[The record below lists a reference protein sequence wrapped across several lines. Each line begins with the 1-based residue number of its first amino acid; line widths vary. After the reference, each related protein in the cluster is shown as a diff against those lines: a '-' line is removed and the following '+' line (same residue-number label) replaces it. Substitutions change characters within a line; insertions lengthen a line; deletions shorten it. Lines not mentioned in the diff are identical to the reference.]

1 MGAPPLSCFQY
12 GTKCAQAIEQLL
24 AVGAGDIRTVTRRED
39 AMATWP
45 RDHSRAE
52 SLPPSDCS
60 QFRPQHGA
68 ESDGKVRLLLVDDH
82 LAFRELL
89 ALRLAEEPDFTV
101 VAEASS
107 LAEVRQI
114 LSGVEVDLALV
125 DLELPDGSG
134 VDLIRGLRTRNPEA
148 QVLVVTASDNRH
160 AHAAAFAAG
169 ASGVLR
175 KTVGAEEIIAAIR
188 RLCAG
193 DALLS
198 PREAIE
204 MLRLVEQQREAERTT
219 HRLREQLTP
228 REQQLLQLLAEG
240 LDDAAMAERLSIS
253 PRTVRNH
260 MAHLLD
266 KLGVHSRLQALVLAA
281 RHGLVS
287 IQ

>member
-1 MGAPPLSCFQY
+1 M
-12 GTKCAQAIEQLL
+12 AQFV
-24 AVGAGDIRTVTRRED
+24 AVGTGAIRTVTSRED

-45 RDHSRAE
+45 HDRSRAE

-68 ESDGKVRLLLVDDH
+68 ESEGKVRLLLVDDH

-89 ALRLAEEPDFTV
+89 ALRLDQEPDFTV

-107 LAEVRQI
+107 LAEVRQA
-114 LSGVEVDLALV
+114 LGRLKVDLAVV

-134 VDLIRGLRTRNPEA
+134 GALIRDLRTRNPEA
-148 QVLVVTASDNRH
+148 QALVVTASENRR
-160 AHAAAFAAG
+160 ALAAAFAAG

-175 KTVGAEEIIAAIR
+175 KSVGAAEIIAAIR

-193 DALLS
+193 DPLLS

-204 MLRLVEQQREAERTT
+204 LLRLVDQQREAEQTA
-219 HRLREQLTP
+219 HRILEQLTP
-228 REQQLLQLLAEG
+228 RERQLLQLLAEG
-240 LDDAAMAERLSIS
+240 LDDTAMAERLSIS

-266 KLGVHSRLQALVLAA
+266 KLGVHSRLEALVLAA
-281 RHGLVS
+281 RHGLVT